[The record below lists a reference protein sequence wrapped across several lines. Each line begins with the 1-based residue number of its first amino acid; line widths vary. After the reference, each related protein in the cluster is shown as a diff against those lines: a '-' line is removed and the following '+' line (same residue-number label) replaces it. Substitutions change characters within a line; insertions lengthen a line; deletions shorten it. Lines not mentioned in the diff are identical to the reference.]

1 MLFYIATQPPA
12 EAVAITTNQS
22 QSIGDLFTSDQLYRD
37 LYGLTAGQSPQSS
50 SSLTLSLTSVDF
62 GFNPAENG
70 SLQWLNPDS
79 SQPAW
84 ANVVTTEA
92 ATTDIPATSIPIRTD
107 VDLRFIPTAEASQL
121 ASDSHPLTVAVAAST
136 GVTPTAVSDPIG
148 SIGLQIPHGAA
159 YSYAT
164 GQAIGLNEVNAD
176 IGGNL
181 TVQVPVRAGIGVSSA
196 GVSDNAVAL
205 LDATNIG
212 GVLGVSPIG
221 TGADTTLK
229 SAANLQVL
237 ADVSGLVSASAHTSA
252 DSVADYADADAQSRF
267 GIKSPP
273 GATSPADKAQGGF
286 GILNM
291 DLVAGADANVRGTT
305 AIQLDT
311 STDST
316 SGRARS
322 TTEVGDV
329 AGVGDS
335 AVQAAADLNLTG
347 IAGIGLHT
355 GAHSAMGSAEAST
368 SLENLR
374 GIFSD
379 TTTTT
384 DSLTHVSNTS
394 LNNPG
399 DTVNSKVLD
408 PYSAGGNL
416 AINTGAKLTALT
428 EASVVGDGVG
438 DHFQGALEFLKGDE
452 ATAIADLGRAYGLVS
467 DAIGGLQMEAAG
479 RVDLNINSQANFT
492 TQADAVGGHATA
504 ISELLSNNG
513 AVNANL
519 FAGDSG
525 SINSNVDTIFKNTA
539 NAITGD
545 TLAKGTAMNTVGIG
559 ASEFT
564 FTGLG
569 GLVNADANTNGLVKA
584 VSTLGHASSELNSST
599 GGIMASTGES
609 WKTITSAPL
618 FQASMSGAE
627 QINAIAN
634 NTGFAQAAAVAGSS
648 GHNGVSATANQAS
661 IGVDGYHFSTSESL
675 HLSSVNHVDST
686 AQAVFGTTSL

>member
-1 MLFYIATQPPA
+1 MA
-12 EAVAITTNQS
+12 NQN
-22 QSIGDLFTSDQLYRD
+22 QTIGDLF
-37 LYGLTAGQSPQSS
+37 SS
-50 SSLTLSLTSVDF
+50 SALYSSLFGSSPPSGSPALSLSFTTPPGF
-62 GFNPAENG
+62 GFSPADNG
-70 SLQWLNPDS
+70 ALQWLNPAG
-79 SQPAW
+79 QPEW
-84 ANVVTTEA
+84 AEVLTT
-92 ATTDIPATSIPIRTD
+92 TSIP
-107 VDLRFIPTAEASQL
+107 VANNVQLRFIPTAEASQL
-121 ASDSHPLTVAVAAST
+121 ASNSQPLTVEVVSST
-136 GVTPTAVSDPIG
+136 GVAPTSPATG
-148 SIGLQIPHGAA
+148 SVNLQIPNGAA

-164 GQAIGLNEVNAD
+164 GQAIGLNVVNAD

-181 TVQVPVRAGIGVSSA
+181 TVQVPVRAGISVSSA
-196 GVSDNAVAL
+196 GVTDNAVAL

-221 TGADTTLK
+221 ASADTTLK

-252 DSVADYADADAQSRF
+252 DIVDAYADADAHTRF

-291 DLVAGADANVRGTT
+291 DLVAGADANVRGVT

-311 STDST
+311 SSDST
-316 SGRARS
+316 SGRARA
-322 TTEVGDV
+322 TTDVGDV

-355 GAHSAMGSAEAST
+355 AADSKMGSAEAFT
-368 SLENLR
+368 SLDNLR

-379 TTTTT
+379 TSTT
-384 DSLTHVSNTS
+384 SGNTS

-399 DTVNSKVLD
+399 ATEGARVLD

-428 EASVVGDGVG
+428 EASVVGDGVK
-438 DHFQGALEFLKGDE
+438 DNFEGAAEFLKGDE

-467 DAIGGLQMEAAG
+467 DAKGGLQMEASG

-492 TQADAVGGHATA
+492 TMADAVAGHATA
-504 ISELLSNNG
+504 MSELLSNNG

-519 FAGDSG
+519 FAGDTG
-525 SINSNVDTIFKNTA
+525 SINSNVDTIFKTIANT
-539 NAITGD
+539 IVGD
-545 TLAKGTAMNTVGIG
+545 TTAKGTAMNTVGIG

-569 GLVNADANTNGLVKA
+569 GLVNADANTNGLVRA
-584 VSTLGHASSELNSST
+584 VSTLGRASSELNSST
-599 GGIMASTGES
+599 GGIVANTGET
-609 WKTITSAPL
+609 WKTFTPD
-618 FQASMSGAE
+618 FQAKMSGAE

-675 HLSSVNHVDST
+675 NLSSVNNVDST

>member
-1 MLFYIATQPPA
+1 MA
-12 EAVAITTNQS
+12 NQN
-22 QSIGDLFTSDQLYRD
+22 QSIGALFSSDQLYQKLSGRAPT
-37 LYGLTAGQSPQSS
+37 GT
-50 SSLTLSLTSVDF
+50 SSLTLSLATPAGF
-62 GFNPAENG
+62 GFNPADNG
-70 SLQWLNPDS
+70 SLQWLNPAL
-79 SQPAW
+79 SQPEW
-84 ANVVTTEA
+84 AEVLTTTPIPVANNVL
-92 ATTDIPATSIPIRTD
+92 
-107 VDLRFIPTAEASQL
+107 LRFIPTAEASQL
-121 ASDSHPLTVAVAAST
+121 ASDSYPLTVAVAT
-136 GVTPTAVSDPIG
+136 GAPIAIGDPPGFTG
-148 SIGLQIPHGAA
+148 SVNLQIPNGAA

-164 GQAIGLNEVNAD
+164 GQAIGLNAVNAD

-181 TVQVPVRAGIGVSSA
+181 TVQVPVRAGISVSSA
-196 GVSDNAVAL
+196 GVTDNAVAL

-212 GVLGVSPIG
+212 GVLGVNPAIN
-221 TGADTTLK
+221 ANDTTLK

-237 ADVSGLVSASAHTSA
+237 ADVTGLVSASAHTSA
-252 DSVADYADADAQSRF
+252 DIVNAYADADAHTRF

-311 STDST
+311 SSDST
-316 SGRARS
+316 SGRARA
-322 TTEVGDV
+322 TTDVGNV

-347 IAGIGLHT
+347 IGGIGLHT
-355 GAHSAMGSAEAST
+355 AADSKMGSAEAFT
-368 SLENLR
+368 SVENLR

-379 TTTTT
+379 VTTSGGNTT
-384 DSLTHVSNTS
+384 

-399 DTVNSKVLD
+399 ATVGSKVFD

-438 DHFQGALEFLKGDE
+438 DHFEGAAEFLKGDE
-452 ATAIADLGRAYGLVS
+452 ATAIADLGRAYGLMS
-467 DAIGGLQMEAAG
+467 NAKGGLQMEASG

-492 TQADAVGGHATA
+492 TLADAVAGHATA

-519 FAGDSG
+519 MAGDTG
-525 SINSNVDTIFKNTA
+525 SINSNVDTIFKTIANTI
-539 NAITGD
+539 NGD
-545 TLAKGTAMNTVGIG
+545 TTAKGTAMNTVGIG

-569 GLVNADANTNGLVKA
+569 ALVNADANTNGLVRA
-584 VSTLGHASSELNSST
+584 VSTLGRANSELKSST
-599 GGIMASTGES
+599 GGIMANTGET
-609 WKTITSAPL
+609 WKTITGAPA
-618 FQASMSGAE
+618 FQAKMSGAE

-675 HLSSVNHVDST
+675 NLSSVNNVDST

>member
-12 EAVAITTNQS
+12 EAVPVTPNQS
-22 QSIGDLFTSDQLYRD
+22 QSIGSRFSSDQLYEK
-37 LYGLTAGQSPQSS
+37 LLGPSPTPNSY
-50 SSLTLSLTSVDF
+50 LTLSLELPPDVDF
-62 GFNPAENG
+62 GFIPPENG
-70 SLQWLNPDS
+70 SLQWLDPRVA
-79 SQPAW
+79 QPAW
-84 ANVVTTEA
+84 SDVVTTGLGTP
-92 ATTDIPATSIPIRTD
+92 TTPTRIPIGIGKD
-107 VDLRFIPTAEASQL
+107 VDLRFIPTAEAFQL
-121 ASDSHPLTVAVAAST
+121 ASDSQPFTVAVVPIAIGDPPGFT
-136 GVTPTAVSDPIG
+136 GSVN
-148 SIGLQIPHGAA
+148 LQIRDSAA

-164 GQAIGLNEVNAD
+164 GQAIGLNAVNAD

-181 TVQVPVRAGIGVSSA
+181 TVQVPVRAGISVSSA
-196 GVSDNAVAL
+196 GVTDNAVAL

-212 GVLGVSPIG
+212 GVLGVDP
-221 TGADTTLK
+221 TKYDNDTTLK

-252 DSVADYADADAQSRF
+252 DIEDAYADADAHTRF

-273 GATSPADKAQGGF
+273 DATSPADKAQGGF

-311 STDST
+311 SSDST
-316 SGRARS
+316 SGRARA
-322 TTEVGDV
+322 TTDVGNV

-335 AVQAAADLNLTG
+335 ALQAAADLNLTG
-347 IAGIGLHT
+347 IGGIGLHT
-355 GAHSAMGSAEAST
+355 AADSKMGSAEAFT
-368 SLENLR
+368 SLDNLR

-379 TTTTT
+379 ATTNGGT
-384 DSLTHVSNTS
+384 TS

-399 DTVNSKVLD
+399 ALGLD

-438 DHFQGALEFLKGDE
+438 DHFEGAAEFLKGDE
-452 ATAIADLGRAYGLVS
+452 ATAIADLGRAYGLMS
-467 DAIGGLQMEAAG
+467 NAKDGLQMEASG

-492 TQADAVGGHATA
+492 TLADAVAGHATA
-504 ISELLSNNG
+504 FSELLSNNG

-519 FAGDSG
+519 MAGDTG
-525 SINSNVDTIFKNTA
+525 SINSNVDTIFKTIANTI
-539 NAITGD
+539 NGD
-545 TLAKGTAMNTVGIG
+545 TSAKGKAMNTVGIG

-569 GLVNADANTNGLVKA
+569 ALVNADANTNGLVRA
-584 VSTLGHASSELNSST
+584 VSTLGKASSELNSST
-599 GGIMASTGES
+599 GGIVANTGET
-609 WKTITSAPL
+609 WNTINSPASVP
-618 FQASMSGAE
+618 FQAKMSGAE

-675 HLSSVNHVDST
+675 NLSSVNNVDST

>member
-1 MLFYIATQPPA
+1 MANPYQL
-12 EAVAITTNQS
+12 
-22 QSIGDLFTSDQLYRD
+22 IGDLFRSDELYQK
-37 LYGLTAGQSPQSS
+37 LFGSVPTGT
-50 SSLTLSLTSVDF
+50 SSLTLSLDTPAGF
-62 GFNPAENG
+62 GFKTPENG
-70 SLQWLNPDS
+70 SLQWLNPAAS
-79 SQPAW
+79 KPEW
-84 ANVVTTEA
+84 AEVLTT
-92 ATTDIPATSIPIRTD
+92 TSIP
-107 VDLRFIPTAEASQL
+107 VANNVQLRFIPTAEASQL
-121 ASDSHPLTVAVAAST
+121 ASNSQPLTVEVVSST
-136 GVTPTAVSDPIG
+136 GVAPTSPATGEVD
-148 SIGLQIPHGAA
+148 LQIPNGAA

-164 GQAIGLNEVNAD
+164 GQAIGLNAVNAD

-181 TVQVPVRAGIGVSSA
+181 TVQVPVRAGISVSSA
-196 GVSDNAVAL
+196 GVTDNAVAL

-212 GVLGVSPIG
+212 GVLGVNL
-221 TGADTTLK
+221 TDNLNDTTLK

-252 DSVADYADADAQSRF
+252 DIVDAYADADAHTRF

-291 DLVAGADANVRGTT
+291 DLVAGADANVRGVT

-311 STDST
+311 SSDST
-316 SGRARS
+316 SGRARA
-322 TTEVGDV
+322 TTDVGDV

-335 AVQAAADLNLTG
+335 AVQAAADLNLSG

-355 GAHSAMGSAEAST
+355 AADSKMGSAEAFT

-374 GIFSD
+374 GIYSD
-379 TTTTT
+379 TTTSGNT
-384 DSLTHVSNTS
+384 TS

-399 DTVNSKVLD
+399 ATVNSKVLD

-428 EASVVGDGVG
+428 EASVVGDGVK
-438 DHFQGALEFLKGDE
+438 DNFEGAAEFLKGDE

-467 DAIGGLQMEAAG
+467 DAKGGLQMEASG

-492 TQADAVGGHATA
+492 TLADAVAGHATA
-504 ISELLSNNG
+504 KSELFSNNG

-519 FAGDSG
+519 FAGDTG
-525 SINSNVDTIFKNTA
+525 SIHSNVDTIFKTIANT
-539 NAITGD
+539 IVGD
-545 TLAKGTAMNTVGIG
+545 TTAKGTAMNTVGIG

-569 GLVNADANTNGLVKA
+569 GLVNADANTNGLVRA
-584 VSTLGHASSELNSST
+584 VSTLGRASSELNSST
-599 GGIMASTGES
+599 GGIMASTGET
-609 WKTITSAPL
+609 WKTITPD
-618 FQASMSGAE
+618 FQAKMSGAE

-675 HLSSVNHVDST
+675 NLSSVNNVDST

>member
-1 MLFYIATQPPA
+1 MA
-12 EAVAITTNQS
+12 NQN
-22 QSIGDLFTSDQLYRD
+22 QSIGELFSSDELYRQ
-37 LYGLTAGQSPQSS
+37 LFGSSPPSGS
-50 SSLTLSLTSVDF
+50 PALSLSFTTPPGF
-62 GFNPAENG
+62 GFSPADNG
-70 SLQWLNPDS
+70 ALQWLNPAG
-79 SQPAW
+79 QPEW
-84 ANVVTTEA
+84 AEVLTT
-92 ATTDIPATSIPIRTD
+92 TSIP
-107 VDLRFIPTAEASQL
+107 VANNVQLRFIPTAEASQL
-121 ASDSHPLTVAVAAST
+121 ASNSQPLTVEVVSST
-136 GVTPTAVSDPIG
+136 GVAPTSPATG
-148 SIGLQIPHGAA
+148 SVDLQIPNAAA

-164 GQAIGLNEVNAD
+164 GQAIGLNAVNAD

-181 TVQVPVRAGIGVSSA
+181 MVQVPVRAGISVSSA
-196 GVSDNAVAL
+196 GVTDNAVAL

-212 GVLGVSPIG
+212 GVLGVNPSIN
-221 TGADTTLK
+221 ANDTTLK

-252 DSVADYADADAQSRF
+252 DIVNAYADADAHTRF

-273 GATSPADKAQGGF
+273 GATSPANNAQGGF

-311 STDST
+311 SSDST
-316 SGRARS
+316 SGRARA
-322 TTEVGDV
+322 TTDVGDV

-335 AVQAAADLNLTG
+335 AVQAAADLNLSG

-355 GAHSAMGSAEAST
+355 AADSKMGSAEAFT

-379 TTTTT
+379 ATTTGTGT
-384 DSLTHVSNTS
+384 GTTS

-399 DTVNSKVLD
+399 ATVGSKVLD

-438 DHFQGALEFLKGDE
+438 DHFQGAAEYLKGDE

-467 DAIGGLQMEAAG
+467 DAKGGLQMEASG

-492 TQADAVGGHATA
+492 TMADAVAGHATA
-504 ISELLSNNG
+504 FSELLSNNG

-519 FAGDSG
+519 FAGDTG
-525 SINSNVDTIFKNTA
+525 SINSNVDTIFKTIANT
-539 NAITGD
+539 ITGD
-545 TLAKGTAMNTVGIG
+545 TTAKGTAMNTVGIG

-569 GLVNADANTNGLVKA
+569 GLVNADANTNGLVRA
-584 VSTLGHASSELNSST
+584 VSTLGRASSELNSST
-599 GGIMASTGES
+599 GGIVANTGET
-609 WKTITSAPL
+609 WKTITGAPA
-618 FQASMSGAE
+618 FKASMSGAE

-675 HLSSVNHVDST
+675 NLSSVNNVDST

>member
-1 MLFYIATQPPA
+1 MA
-12 EAVAITTNQS
+12 NQN
-22 QSIGDLFTSDQLYRD
+22 QTIGDLFSSDELYQK
-37 LYGLTAGQSPQSS
+37 LFGSAPTGT
-50 SSLTLSLTSVDF
+50 SSLTLSLATPAGF
-62 GFNPAENG
+62 GFKTPENG
-70 SLQWLNPDS
+70 SLQWLNPAAS
-79 SQPAW
+79 KPEW
-84 ANVVTTEA
+84 AEVLTT
-92 ATTDIPATSIPIRTD
+92 TSIP
-107 VDLRFIPTAEASQL
+107 VANNVQLRFIPTAEASQL
-121 ASDSHPLTVAVAAST
+121 ASNSHPLTVEVVSST
-136 GVTPTAVSDPIG
+136 GVAPTSPATGEVD
-148 SIGLQIPHGAA
+148 LQIPNGAA

-164 GQAIGLNEVNAD
+164 GQAIGLNAVNAD

-181 TVQVPVRAGIGVSSA
+181 TVQVPVRAGISVSSA
-196 GVSDNAVAL
+196 GVTDNAVAL

-212 GVLGVSPIG
+212 GVLGVSPIDA
-221 TGADTTLK
+221 GADTTLK

-252 DSVADYADADAQSRF
+252 DIEDAYADADAHTRF
-267 GIKSPP
+267 GIKNPP
-273 GATSPADKAQGGF
+273 GASDSANKPEGGF

-311 STDST
+311 SSDST
-316 SGRARS
+316 SGRARA
-322 TTEVGDV
+322 TTDVADV

-355 GAHSAMGSAEAST
+355 AADSKMGSAEAFT

-374 GIFSD
+374 GIYSD
-379 TTTTT
+379 TTTSGTAPNATT
-384 DSLTHVSNTS
+384 T

-399 DTVNSKVLD
+399 APGHD

-428 EASVVGDGVG
+428 EASVVGDGAG
-438 DHFQGALEFLKGDE
+438 DHFEGAAEFLKGDE

-467 DAIGGLQMEAAG
+467 DAKGGLQMEASG

-492 TQADAVGGHATA
+492 TLADAVAGHATA
-504 ISELLSNNG
+504 KSELFSNNG

-519 FAGDSG
+519 FAGDTG
-525 SINSNVDTIFKNTA
+525 SINSNVDTIFKTIANT
-539 NAITGD
+539 IVGD
-545 TLAKGTAMNTVGIG
+545 TTAKGTAMNTVGIG

-569 GLVNADANTNGLVKA
+569 GLVNADANTNGLVRA
-584 VSTLGHASSELNSST
+584 VSTLGRASSELNSST
-599 GGIMASTGES
+599 GGIMASTGET
-609 WKTITSAPL
+609 WKTITPD
-618 FQASMSGAE
+618 FQAKMSGAE

-675 HLSSVNHVDST
+675 NLSSVNNVDST

>member
-1 MLFYIATQPPA
+1 MLFYIAIQPPA
-12 EAVAITTNQS
+12 EAVSVTPNQS
-22 QSIGDLFTSDQLYRD
+22 QSIGQLFTSDQLYQKLFGGEPPVD
-37 LYGLTAGQSPQSS
+37 VA
-50 SSLTLSLTSVDF
+50 SLNLSLKSEGF
-62 GFNPAENG
+62 GFKPPENG
-70 SLQWLNPDS
+70 RLEWLNADSPYTAADRKWNEVSPD
-79 SQPAW
+79 
-84 ANVVTTEA
+84 
-92 ATTDIPATSIPIRTD
+92 TDIPIGD
-107 VDLRFIPTAEASQL
+107 NVFLRFIPTAEASQL
-121 ASDSHPLTVAVAAST
+121 ASNAHPLTVAVAKSESGNYPLATEHFT
-136 GVTPTAVSDPIG
+136 GSVD
-148 SIGLQIPHGAA
+148 LQIPNAAA
-159 YSYAT
+159 YSYAS

-181 TVQVPVRAGIGVSSA
+181 TVQVPVRAGISVSSA
-196 GVSDNAVAL
+196 GVTDNAVAL

-212 GVLGVSPIG
+212 GVLGVNPAIN
-221 TGADTTLK
+221 ANDTTLK

-252 DSVADYADADAQSRF
+252 DIEDAYADADAHTRF

-311 STDST
+311 SSYST
-316 SGRARS
+316 SGRARA
-322 TTEVGDV
+322 TTDVADV

-355 GAHSAMGSAEAST
+355 AADSKMGSAEAFT

-379 TTTTT
+379 TTTSGTAPNATT
-384 DSLTHVSNTS
+384 T
-394 LNNPG
+394 LNNPVAPG
-399 DTVNSKVLD
+399 HD

-428 EASVVGDGVG
+428 EASVVGDGAG
-438 DHFQGALEFLKGDE
+438 DHFEGAAEFLEGDE

-467 DAIGGLQMEAAG
+467 DAKGGLQMEASG

-492 TQADAVGGHATA
+492 TMADAVAGHATA
-504 ISELLSNNG
+504 KSELFSNNG

-519 FAGDSG
+519 FAGDTG
-525 SINSNVDTIFKNTA
+525 SINSNVDTIFKTIANT
-539 NAITGD
+539 IVGD
-545 TLAKGTAMNTVGIG
+545 TTAKGTAMNTVGIG

-569 GLVNADANTNGLVKA
+569 GLVNADANTNGLVRA
-584 VSTLGHASSELNSST
+584 VSTLGKASSELNSST
-599 GGIMASTGES
+599 GGIMASTGET
-609 WKTITSAPL
+609 WNTINSPALVP
-618 FQASMSGAE
+618 FQAKMSGAE

-675 HLSSVNHVDST
+675 NLSSVNNVDST

>member
-1 MLFYIATQPPA
+1 MA
-12 EAVAITTNQS
+12 NQN
-22 QSIGDLFTSDQLYRD
+22 QSIGDLF
-37 LYGLTAGQSPQSS
+37 SS
-50 SSLTLSLTSVDF
+50 SALYASLGSPPSGSPSLTLAFTTPVGF
-62 GFNPAENG
+62 GFSPADNG
-70 SLQWLNPDS
+70 ALQWLNPAAS
-79 SQPAW
+79 RPEW
-84 ANVVTTEA
+84 AEVTS
-92 ATTDIPATSIPIRTD
+92 TTAIPVAND
-107 VDLRFIPTAEASQL
+107 VQLRFIPTAEASQL
-121 ASDSHPLTVAVAAST
+121 ASNASIANPLTVEVANVTSGAVNP
-136 GVTPTAVSDPIG
+136 VN
-148 SIGLQIPHGAA
+148 LQILDSAA
-159 YSYAT
+159 YSYST
-164 GQAIGLNEVNAD
+164 GQAIGLNVVNAD
-176 IGGNL
+176 VGGNL
-181 TVQVPVRAGIGVSSA
+181 TVQVPVKAGISVSSS

-221 TGADTTLK
+221 VGADTTLK

-237 ADVSGLVSASAHTSA
+237 ADVTGLVSASAHTSA
-252 DSVADYADADAQSRF
+252 DIVSAYADADAQSRF

-311 STDST
+311 SSDST
-316 SGRARS
+316 SGRARA
-322 TTEVGDV
+322 TTDVGDV

-355 GAHSAMGSAEAST
+355 AADSKMGSAEAFT
-368 SLENLR
+368 SVENLR

-379 TTTTT
+379 TTTTGT
-384 DSLTHVSNTS
+384 GTTS
-394 LNNPG
+394 LINPG
-399 DTVNSKVLD
+399 ASGHD

-428 EASVVGDGVG
+428 EASVVGDGAG
-438 DHFQGALEFLKGDE
+438 DHFEGAAEFLKGDE
-452 ATAIADLGRAYGLVS
+452 ATAIADLGRAYGLMS
-467 DAIGGLQMEAAG
+467 NAKGGLQMEASG
-479 RVDLNINSQANFT
+479 RVDLNTNSQANFT
-492 TQADAVGGHATA
+492 TMADAVAGHATA
-504 ISELLSNNG
+504 MSELLSNNG

-519 FAGDSG
+519 FAGDTG
-525 SINSNVDTIFKNTA
+525 SINSNVDTIFKTIANT
-539 NAITGD
+539 ITGD
-545 TLAKGTAMNTVGIG
+545 TTAKGTAMNTVGIG

-569 GLVNADANTNGLVKA
+569 ALVNADANTNGLVRA
-584 VSTLGHASSELNSST
+584 VSTLGRASSELNSST
-599 GGIMASTGES
+599 GGIVANTPET
-609 WKTITSAPL
+609 WNTINSPAAVS
-618 FQASMSGAE
+618 FQAKMSGAE

-648 GHNGVSATANQAS
+648 DHNGVSATANQAS

-675 HLSSVNHVDST
+675 NLSSVNNVDST

>member
-1 MLFYIATQPPA
+1 MA
-12 EAVAITTNQS
+12 NQN
-22 QSIGDLFTSDQLYRD
+22 QTIGDLFSSDELYRQ
-37 LYGLTAGQSPQSS
+37 LFGLGALDSPPINSY
-50 SSLTLSLTSVDF
+50 LTLSLKCPVGVDF
-62 GFNPAENG
+62 GFNPPENG

-92 ATTDIPATSIPIRTD
+92 ATTDIPATPILIRTD

-121 ASDSHPLTVAVAAST
+121 ASDSYPLTVAVAAST
-136 GVTPTAVSDPIG
+136 GVTPTPAAPATSSVN
-148 SIGLQIPHGAA
+148 LQIPNAAA

-164 GQAIGLNEVNAD
+164 GQAIGLNAVNAD

-181 TVQVPVRAGIGVSSA
+181 MVQVPVRAGISVSSA
-196 GVSDNAVAL
+196 GVTDNAVAL

-212 GVLGVSPIG
+212 GVLGVNPAIN
-221 TGADTTLK
+221 ANDTTLK

-252 DSVADYADADAQSRF
+252 DIKDAYADADAHTRF
-267 GIKSPP
+267 GIKSPH

-311 STDST
+311 SSDST
-316 SGRARS
+316 SGRARA
-322 TTEVGDV
+322 TTDVGDV

-335 AVQAAADLNLTG
+335 AVQAAADLNLSG

-355 GAHSAMGSAEAST
+355 AADSKMGSAEAFT

-379 TTTTT
+379 ADT
-384 DSLTHVSNTS
+384 TS
-394 LNNPG
+394 LINPG
-399 DTVNSKVLD
+399 ATGHD

-428 EASVVGDGVG
+428 EASVVGDGAG
-438 DHFQGALEFLKGDE
+438 DHFEGAAEFLEGDE

-467 DAIGGLQMEAAG
+467 DAKGGLQMEASG

-492 TQADAVGGHATA
+492 TMADAVAGHATA
-504 ISELLSNNG
+504 KSELFSNNG

-519 FAGDSG
+519 FAGDTG
-525 SINSNVDTIFKNTA
+525 SINSNVDTIFKTIANT
-539 NAITGD
+539 IVGD
-545 TLAKGTAMNTVGIG
+545 TTAEGKAMNTVGIG

-569 GLVNADANTNGLVKA
+569 GLVNADANSNGLVRA
-584 VSTLGHASSELNSST
+584 VSTLGRASSELNSST
-599 GGIMASTGES
+599 GGIMASTGET
-609 WKTITSAPL
+609 WKTITVPSD
-618 FQASMSGAE
+618 FKASMSGAE

-675 HLSSVNHVDST
+675 NLSSVNNVDST

>member
-1 MLFYIATQPPA
+1 MA
-12 EAVAITTNQS
+12 NQN
-22 QSIGDLFTSDQLYRD
+22 QSIGELFSSDELYRQ
-37 LYGLTAGQSPQSS
+37 LFGLAPTGT
-50 SSLTLSLTSVDF
+50 SSLTLSLATPDGF
-62 GFNPAENG
+62 GFNQPENG
-70 SLQWLNPDS
+70 SLQWLNPVA
-79 SQPAW
+79 SQPEW
-84 ANVVTTEA
+84 AEVLTT
-92 ATTDIPATSIPIRTD
+92 TSIP
-107 VDLRFIPTAEASQL
+107 VANNVQLRFIPTAEASQL
-121 ASDSHPLTVAVAAST
+121 ASNSQPLTVEVVSST
-136 GVTPTAVSDPIG
+136 GVAPTSPATG
-148 SIGLQIPHGAA
+148 SVDLQIPNAAA

-164 GQAIGLNEVNAD
+164 GQAIGLNAVNAD

-181 TVQVPVRAGIGVSSA
+181 MVQVPVRAGISVSSA
-196 GVSDNAVAL
+196 GVTDNAVAL

-221 TGADTTLK
+221 AGADTTLN

-252 DSVADYADADAQSRF
+252 DIEDAYADADAHTRF
-267 GIKSPP
+267 GIKNPP
-273 GATSPADKAQGGF
+273 GASVSANKPEGGF

-291 DLVAGADANVRGTT
+291 DLLAGADANVRGTT

-311 STDST
+311 SSDST
-316 SGRARS
+316 SGRARA
-322 TTEVGDV
+322 TTDVGDV

-335 AVQAAADLNLTG
+335 AVQAAADLNLSG

-355 GAHSAMGSAEAST
+355 AADSKMGSAEAFT

-379 TTTTT
+379 ADT
-384 DSLTHVSNTS
+384 TS
-394 LNNPG
+394 LINPG
-399 DTVNSKVLD
+399 ATGHD

-428 EASVVGDGVG
+428 EASVVGDGAG
-438 DHFQGALEFLKGDE
+438 DHFEGAAEFLEGDE

-467 DAIGGLQMEAAG
+467 DAKGGLQMEASG

-492 TQADAVGGHATA
+492 TMADAVAGHATA
-504 ISELLSNNG
+504 KSELFSNNG

-519 FAGDSG
+519 FAGDTG
-525 SINSNVDTIFKNTA
+525 SINSNVDTIFKTIANT
-539 NAITGD
+539 IVGD
-545 TLAKGTAMNTVGIG
+545 TTAEGKAMNTVGIG

-569 GLVNADANTNGLVKA
+569 GLVNADANSNGLVRA
-584 VSTLGHASSELNSST
+584 VSTLGRASSELNSST
-599 GGIMASTGES
+599 GGIMANTGET
-609 WKTITSAPL
+609 WKTITGASD
-618 FQASMSGAE
+618 FKASMSGAE

-675 HLSSVNHVDST
+675 NLSSVNNVDST

>member
-1 MLFYIATQPPA
+1 
-12 EAVAITTNQS
+12 VDITLNQS
-22 QSIGDLFTSDQLYRD
+22 QSIGDLFSSDQLYEK
-37 LYGLTAGQSPQSS
+37 LLGPSPTPNSY
-50 SSLTLSLTSVDF
+50 LTLSLELPPDVDF
-62 GFNPAENG
+62 GFISPENG
-70 SLQWLNPDS
+70 SLQWLDPRVA
-79 SQPAW
+79 QPAW
-84 ANVVTTEA
+84 SDVVTTGLGTPPNS
-92 ATTDIPATSIPIRTD
+92 ATRIPIGIGQD
-107 VDLRFIPTAEASQL
+107 VDLRFIPTAEAFQL
-121 ASDSHPLTVAVAAST
+121 ASDSHPFTVAVTPIAIGDPPGFT
-136 GVTPTAVSDPIG
+136 GSVN
-148 SIGLQIPHGAA
+148 LQIRDSAA

-164 GQAIGLNEVNAD
+164 GQAIGLNAVNAD

-181 TVQVPVRAGIGVSSA
+181 MVQVPVRAGISVSSA
-196 GVSDNAVAL
+196 GVTDNAVAL

-212 GVLGVSPIG
+212 GVLGVDP
-221 TGADTTLK
+221 TRYTNDTTLK

-252 DSVADYADADAQSRF
+252 DIEDAYADADAHTRF

-311 STDST
+311 SSDST
-316 SGRARS
+316 SGRARA
-322 TTEVGDV
+322 TTDVGDV

-355 GAHSAMGSAEAST
+355 AADSKMGSAEAFT
-368 SLENLR
+368 SVENLR

-379 TTTTT
+379 SSTAITT
-384 DSLTHVSNTS
+384 DPHDETKTVSTTS

-399 DTVNSKVLD
+399 ATEPKVFD

-416 AINTGAKLTALT
+416 AIDTGAKLTALT

-438 DHFQGALEFLKGDE
+438 DRFEGAAEFLKGDE
-452 ATAIADLGRAYGLVS
+452 ATAIADLGRAYGLMS
-467 DAIGGLQMEAAG
+467 NAKGGLQMEASG

-492 TQADAVGGHATA
+492 TLADAVAGHATA
-504 ISELLSNNG
+504 KSELLSNNG

-519 FAGDSG
+519 LAGDTG
-525 SINSNVDTIFKNTA
+525 SINSNVDTIFKTIANTI
-539 NAITGD
+539 NGD
-545 TLAKGTAMNTVGIG
+545 TTAKGTAMNTVGIG

-569 GLVNADANTNGLVKA
+569 ALVNADANTNGLVRA
-584 VSTLGHASSELNSST
+584 VSTLGRASSELNSST
-599 GGIMASTGES
+599 GGIVANTGET
-609 WKTITSAPL
+609 WNTISSPVEVP
-618 FQASMSGAE
+618 FKASMSGAE

-675 HLSSVNHVDST
+675 NLSSVNNVDST

>member
-1 MLFYIATQPPA
+1 MDNSY
-12 EAVAITTNQS
+12 
-22 QSIGDLFTSDQLYRD
+22 QSIGDLF
-37 LYGLTAGQSPQSS
+37 SS
-50 SSLTLSLTSVDF
+50 SALYNLFGSPPSGFPSLNLSVTTPVGF
-62 GFNPAENG
+62 GFNPPDNG
-70 SLQWLNPDS
+70 SLQWLNPAAS
-79 SQPAW
+79 KPEW
-84 ANVVTTEA
+84 AEVLTT
-92 ATTDIPATSIPIRTD
+92 TSIPVAD
-107 VDLRFIPTAEASQL
+107 NVQLRFIPTAEASQL
-121 ASDSHPLTVAVAAST
+121 ASDSQPLTVAVASGAPIAIGDPPGFT
-136 GVTPTAVSDPIG
+136 GPGFTG
-148 SIGLQIPHGAA
+148 SVDLQIPNAAA

-164 GQAIGLNEVNAD
+164 GQAIGLNAVNAD

-181 TVQVPVRAGIGVSSA
+181 MVQVPVRAGISVSSA
-196 GVSDNAVAL
+196 GVTDNAVAL

-212 GVLGVSPIG
+212 GVLGVNPAIN
-221 TGADTTLK
+221 ANDTTLK

-252 DSVADYADADAQSRF
+252 DIVNAYADADAHTRF

-273 GATSPADKAQGGF
+273 GATSPANNAQGGF

-311 STDST
+311 SSDST
-316 SGRARS
+316 SGRARA
-322 TTEVGDV
+322 TTDVADV

-335 AVQAAADLNLTG
+335 AVQAAADLNLSG

-355 GAHSAMGSAEAST
+355 AADSKMGSAEAFT

-379 TTTTT
+379 TTTSGTAPNATT
-384 DSLTHVSNTS
+384 T

-399 DTVNSKVLD
+399 ATVGSKVLD

-428 EASVVGDGVG
+428 EASVVGDGVK
-438 DHFQGALEFLKGDE
+438 DHFEGAAEFLKGDE

-467 DAIGGLQMEAAG
+467 DAKGGLQMEASG

-492 TQADAVGGHATA
+492 TMADAVAGHASA
-504 ISELLSNNG
+504 KSELLSNNG

-519 FAGDSG
+519 FAGDTG
-525 SINSNVDTIFKNTA
+525 SINSNVDTIFKTIANT
-539 NAITGD
+539 IVGD
-545 TLAKGTAMNTVGIG
+545 TTAKGTAMNTVGIG

-569 GLVNADANTNGLVKA
+569 GLVNADANTNGLVRA
-584 VSTLGHASSELNSST
+584 VSTLGRASSELNSST
-599 GGIMASTGES
+599 GGIVANTGET
-609 WKTITSAPL
+609 WNTINSPALVP
-618 FQASMSGAE
+618 FQAKMSGAE

-675 HLSSVNHVDST
+675 NLSSVNNVDST